1 MKYEPDNPHFWDEVD
16 RRQVEYTEL
25 RLSRSDNE
33 LDYNN
38 ADIPYYNHAEYDNAQ
53 LPAYARDPD
62 YIEDLKDPAR
72 AVRGIFY
79 GILISVLFW
88 SLLVGIVWLANTY
101 L

>member
-38 ADIPYYNHAEYDNAQ
+38 ADIPHYKRKLASLDI
-53 LPAYARDPD
+53 DPD

-79 GILISVLFW
+79 GILISILFW

>member
-1 MKYEPDNPHFWDEVD
+1 MKYSDDPDYWEWVD
-16 RRQVEYTEL
+16 MKQVETMERKL
-25 RLSRSDNE
+25 
-33 LDYNN
+33 
-38 ADIPYYNHAEYDNAQ
+38 AQ
-53 LPAYARDPD
+53 LDPD